1 MEEELLRAISMYLAV
16 ELVKTKPQ
24 EQTIEQTTGYAE
36 EILKWIKDGGQ

>member
-24 EQTIEQTTGYAE
+24 QQTLEQTIGYAD
-36 EILKWIKDGGQ
+36 EILSWIKDGSE